1 MHRNQCLIDQIQQ
14 ACRTSSLEKA
24 DLRWLMRSPLRTVL
38 NYSGAVVQLQVD
50 AMPTHV
56 IGFDIAPRLIRAL
69 RVAAHLYER
78 GNCLRQ
84 VHANRPFLFHVDALR
99 ALPLGP
105 HLRPLAQGHLVVHGY
120 ADADQVLRSVYAF
133 IGIHVMNWE
142 EFQRT
147 LKLITPSLHH
157 VFVAAYQTRRPGLPA
172 LTRAEREICRI
183 LMNGAS
189 NKQIANM
196 LNKSAATVRNQLHVI
211 FAKLGVS
218 TRSAAATLLRELQ
231 PALTRNT
238 TSIRATSSV
247 EHLYY

>member
-14 ACRTSSLEKA
+14 TCRASSLDKA
-24 DLRWLMRSPLRTVL
+24 ALRWLIRSPLRTVL

-78 GNCLRQ
+78 GSCLRQ

-105 HLRPLAQGHLVVHGY
+105 HLRPLAHGDLVVHGH
-120 ADADQVLRSVYAF
+120 ADSDRVLRSVFAF
-133 IGIHVMNWE
+133 VGIHAMNWE

-147 LKLITPSLHH
+147 LKIITPSLHH
-157 VFVAAYQTRRPGLPA
+157 VFFAAYQTSYPGLPA
-172 LTRAEREICRI
+172 LTRAERDICRI

-211 FAKLGVS
+211 FEKLGVS
-218 TRSAAATLLRELQ
+218 TRSAAVTMLREVQ
-231 PALTRNT
+231 PALARNT
-238 TSIRATSSV
+238 ASMRATSRV